1 MDDFVSIFGKSVR
14 EMGSSPILL
23 MAGLAVGVLSLP
35 VLAGYGKFDEITKSI
50 AVNYSQLVLP
60 LLVMPFITGGALGY
74 AVEVRNK
81 GASSLATFIDAAVK
95 NYVKMVMAGV
105 ISFTVFYFLITGVAL
120 LLLTGVA
127 ASPFM
132 GSILGFLALG
142 LAFLCLLSIEFYDVG
157 IVADGSGVIASFKN
171 SIDFVKRN
179 LPAAA
184 GFFIIAVVLKA
195 LVQLPL
201 SFGLAGAMMANESY
215 MALMGANASMNVT
228 EALSLAPVTLGM
240 GALLTVA
247 VFQILI
253 QGFVFSFLALF
264 KAELYLALKNRKKIT
279 DFDYD
284 FSAEK
289 VA

>member
-142 LAFLCLLSIEFYDVG
+142 LAFL
-157 IVADGSGVIASFKN
+157 
-171 SIDFVKRN
+171 
-179 LPAAA
+179 LPALHRVLRRGDSRRWLRGHRLFQEQHRLRQAQPASGRGVLHNCGRPEGARAA
-184 GFFIIAVVLKA
+184 
-195 LVQLPL
+195 
-201 SFGLAGAMMANESY
+201 S
-215 MALMGANASMNVT
+215 
-228 EALSLAPVTLGM
+228 SLIRPG
-240 GALLTVA
+240 G
-247 VFQILI
+247 
-253 QGFVFSFLALF
+253 GDDGER
-264 KAELYLALKNRKKIT
+264 ELYGPDGGECLYERHGGPEPGARHAGHGRIAHRGRLSNPNPGVR
-279 DFDYD
+279 
-284 FSAEK
+284 
-289 VA
+289 VLLPGPL